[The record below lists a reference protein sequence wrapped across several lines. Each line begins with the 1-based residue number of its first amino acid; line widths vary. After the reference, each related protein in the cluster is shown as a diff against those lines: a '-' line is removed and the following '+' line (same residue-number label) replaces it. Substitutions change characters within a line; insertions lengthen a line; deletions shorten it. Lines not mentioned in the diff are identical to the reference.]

1 MHKIKIQEHAFP
13 FVCRSLSCIF
23 KFLKVKPT
31 RFWLSKPG
39 MYQNITLCTLS
50 VEQMMATFIS
60 SGIKGCS
67 PVGKQI
73 ITIYSFYNWIAVIL
87 VIIMPTVSTQPI
99 KQTLSPSLCCF
110 NLLSL
115 LFMPFVS
122 GLGWK
127 STLFF
132 VLSVNCESAIPYRH
146 SRFLIGSSSFVIAGI
161 SWMIV
166 SGQTFLYATL
176 QRQ

>member
-1 MHKIKIQEHAFP
+1 MYLQILESQTNTLLAQQAWYVLKHHSLY
-13 FVCRSLSCIF
+13 FVCW
-23 KFLKVKPT
+23 T
-31 RFWLSKPG
+31 
-39 MYQNITLCTLS
+39 
-50 VEQMMATFIS
+50 MMATFIS

>member
-1 MHKIKIQEHAFP
+1 MYLQILESQTNTLLAQQAWY
-13 FVCRSLSCIF
+13 V
-23 KFLKVKPT
+23 LKHH
-31 RFWLSKPG
+31 
-39 MYQNITLCTLS
+39 
-50 VEQMMATFIS
+50 

-132 VLSVNCESAIPYRH
+132 VPSVNCESAIPYRH